1 MKKITAF
8 AILALAAT
16 TWAAS
21 PPAVGTEVDCS
32 KYNRRSS
39 RIICTREW
47 EPICGIDG
55 KTYGNECIFCLLN
68 RNKGIPLRK
77 LYDDKCIDCLEYSD
91 ACSKDYLPLC
101 GSDGINYANKCLFC
115 NAVVMSRGA
124 LFLTNYGPC

>member
-16 TWAAS
+16 TWA
-21 PPAVGTEVDCS
+21 VDCS

-55 KTYGNECIFCLLN
+55 KTYGNECIFLQFGEKKRTTTTYRHYYQPCM
-68 RNKGIPLRK
+68 RSG
-77 LYDDKCIDCLEYSD
+77 
-91 ACSKDYLPLC
+91 LC
-101 GSDGINYANKCLFC
+101 HL
-115 NAVVMSRGA
+115 
-124 LFLTNYGPC
+124 

>member
-77 LYDDKCIDCLEYSD
+77 LYDDKCDEPWCPFLDKLWTMLSLPDAQGYRSPFGRFHLENQ
-91 ACSKDYLPLC
+91 
-101 GSDGINYANKCLFC
+101 IF
-115 NAVVMSRGA
+115 
-124 LFLTNYGPC
+124 